1 MKYSSNKFGFLVL
14 LLVLTIAAIAVSLW
28 GCFTASPKD
37 IRHVIL
43 ISIDTCR
50 ADYLSCYGYPNETTP
65 NIDAI
70 AREGVLFKKVVAP
83 VPLTFPSHCSMLTG
97 TIPPFHQVH
106 DNADSELRPAS
117 VTIAEIMQHNGYK
130 TGAIVSTFIL
140 DSMLGMNQGFGY
152 YNDDYEHE
160 KKDDIDNGRRA
171 EEASR
176 LACEWLEKS
185 AGEKFFL
192 FLHYFDPHIPYIPP
206 EPFATRFADNSYAG
220 EIAYTDHCIGQVIKK
235 LKDLR
240 LYDSTL
246 IIITSDHGEML
257 GEHGE
262 IEHGYFIYE
271 SAIKVPLIMK
281 FPGRPQGKSIND
293 DVVGL
298 IDIVPTICSF
308 AGVSNPSHADV
319 QGEDLSCFFTTSNID
334 KRRYIYCE
342 SLYPQR
348 YGGNSLLGVV
358 TNQWKYIQTTRPELY
373 DLDKDTD
380 ETKNLVYL
388 QPKQAHILKERLRL
402 ILDEQYQEGQKN
414 NNSTFDPERRKRLE
428 SLGYVVSGTIQKDFR
443 FDQSRTDPKN
453 LIYLH
458 EQNRRL
464 KIFLTR
470 KQYKRAKALCTK
482 LLAERPKE
490 VYLHY
495 KLGEIAFALGDMEEA
510 ITHLTKAL
518 EIQPLKADTYNNL
531 GVALREAGKVDEA
544 IVSFKEALAIKP
556 DYYKAHDNLGTVLAS
571 MGKMDEAV
579 KHFREALRINA
590 NDADTHYNLAITFER
605 LGRLD
610 EATAHYRQAL
620 QLNPNHK
627 PARKRLQK
635 ALADEADSVND

>member
-1 MKYSSNKFGFLVL
+1 LVF
-14 LLVLTIAAIAVSLW
+14 W
-28 GCFTASPKD
+28 FCC
-37 IRHVIL
+37 
-43 ISIDTCR
+43 TCR
-50 ADYLSCYGYPNETTP
+50 ADYLSCYGYPEESTP

-117 VTIAEIMQHNGYK
+117 VTIAEIMQRNGYK
-130 TGAIVSTFIL
+130 TGAVVSTFIL
-140 DSMLGMNQGFGY
+140 DSTLGMNQGFGY
-152 YNDDYEHE
+152 YNDDYERG

-171 EEASR
+171 EETSR
-176 LACEWLEKS
+176 LACEWLEKA

-192 FLHYFDPHIPYIPP
+192 FLHYFDPHTPYDPP

-240 LYDSTL
+240 LYDSSL

-262 IEHGYFIYE
+262 VEHGYFIYE
-271 SAIKVPLIMK
+271 SAIKVPLIIK
-281 FPGRPQGKSIND
+281 APGGPQGKSID
-293 DVVGL
+293 DNVVGL

-308 AGVSNPSHADV
+308 AGVSIPSPADV
-319 QGEDLSCFFTTSNID
+319 QGEDLSCFFTTSNLD

-373 DLDKDTD
+373 DLDKDSD

-388 QPKQAHILKERLRL
+388 QPKQARLLQEHLRL
-402 ILDEQYQEGQKN
+402 ILDEQYQKGQKD

-443 FDQSRTDPKN
+443 FDQSKTNPKN

-458 EQNRRL
+458 EQNKRL
-464 KIFLTR
+464 NILLTR
-470 KQYKRAKALCTK
+470 KQYKQAKALCTK

-490 VYLHY
+490 VYIHY
-495 KLGEIAFALGDMEEA
+495 KLGEIAYGLGDMEGA

-518 EIQPLKADTYNNL
+518 EIKALRADTYNNL
-531 GVALREAGKVDEA
+531 GIALRGAGKLDEA
-544 IVSFKEALAIKP
+544 IVSFKKALAIKP
-556 DYYKAHDNLGTVLAS
+556 DHNKAHDNLGVALAS
-571 MGKMDEAV
+571 TGKMDEAI
-579 KHFREALRINA
+579 KHFRQALQIDA
-590 NDADTHYNLAITFER
+590 NNADTHYNLAITFER

-610 EATAHYRQAL
+610 EAIAHYRQAL
-620 QLNPNHK
+620 QLNPNHRR
-627 PARKRLQK
+627 AGKRLRK
-635 ALADEADSVND
+635 ALRTKPTQ